1 MFKAPFDEICF
12 LDIETVPCVETIRR
26 AYSLAAD
33 VPDETVINH
42 VYQIHGATPENPTPF
57 LKAMFHKVISVCVL
71 YRKVKV
77 GAVSLKFYT
86 LPGVTNG
93 PAEPLSEANIVC
105 RTLGFIGRNKAQ
117 VVGWNS
123 AGFDQ
128 VTLFQRLTILGL
140 HGDETVRAGV
150 RAYCER
156 PNKPWE
162 GADYFARFSEAN
174 VDLMSVLAGD
184 SGARPKLGEFAA
196 ACGIPGKIAG
206 MDGSQV
212 AEAYAQDRLAE
223 IGAYNEYDVATTY
236 LIWLRM
242 AWIGGHLSETAY
254 KAESR
259 QFSELLQSRALDG
272 AAHWEK
278 YLEAWQGKPAAEKGK
293 GLDQWQCTRESGGRA
308 LAMKV
313 LKATER
319 IEQFVAPDIWR
330 KELEREFSE
339 YEPPVSRKTL
349 SASECERWVNFL
361 NEWANQKQK
370 QVAA

>member
-1 MFKAPFDEICF
+1 MFKAPFDKICF
-12 LDIETVPCVETIRR
+12 LDIETVPDVEAMRR

-33 VPDETVINH
+33 VGGDDVLAH
-42 VYQIHGATPENPTPF
+42 AYKVHGATPEYPAPF
-57 LKAMFHKVISVCVL
+57 LNPMFHKIISVCVL
-71 YRKVKV
+71 YRKVET

-86 LPGVTNG
+86 LPTVTTG
-93 PAEPLSEANIVC
+93 PAEPLSEADIVR
-105 RTLGFIGRNKAQ
+105 RTLSFIGRNKAQ

-123 AGFDQ
+123 VGFDQ
-128 VTLFQRLTILGL
+128 VALFQRAVILGV
-140 HGDETVRAGV
+140 EIPT
-150 RAYCER
+150 YCER
-156 PNKPWE
+156 PAKPWE
-162 GADYFARFSEAN
+162 GADYFAKFSEAN
-174 VDLMSVLAGD
+174 VDLMSVLAGE

-212 AEAYAQDRLAE
+212 AEAYAQGWLAE
-223 IGAYNEYDVATTY
+223 IGAYNEFDVATTY

-242 AWIGGHLSETAY
+242 AWSGGHLSESAY
-254 KAESR
+254 KAEKR
-259 QFSELLQSRALDG
+259 QFSEMLQVLALNG
-272 AAHWEK
+272 AAHWET
-278 YLEAWQGKPAAEKGK
+278 YLGAWQGKPQALIDRGT
-293 GLDQWQCTRESGGRA
+293 GLDQWRCTRESGGRT
-308 LAMKV
+308 LAMAV

-349 SASECERWVNFL
+349 SASECERWVSFL
-361 NEWANQKQK
+361 NEWAATKQK